1 MNCNYYSRDEFS
13 KLKLNP
19 DKNFSILHLNIH
31 SIELHIEELRITLDL
46 LDFSFDIICISESK
60 IQENAEPKSSI
71 DLAGYQPPLSTPTVA
86 KKGGILI
93 YVKNGITFKPR
104 PDLSFYKAKELESFF
119 IEIINPTSKNTI
131 VGVVYRHPSMNAKL
145 FNNEYL
151 RSLLTNLS
159 KEDKS
164 KYIAGDFNFDLLKT
178 SNHIDSF
185 DFLEQM
191 MTNMLLPTITLP
203 TRINAVNNTLIDNI
217 FTSDIHPQL
226 ISGNLSIG
234 ISDHLPSFLII
245 PKKNQNFLPKKHN
258 IMKRDR
264 SKFNKED
271 FILDYLSIDWDET
284 LELDVENVNLS
295 FNRFLSAIN
304 DLLDRHMP
312 LKKISK
318 KEFKRRFKP
327 WITDEILEKIKRKN
341 KIFKEYVACK
351 ETDLKDAHF
360 ANYKT
365 IKNEINLLIKNSKK
379 TYYTNYFSR
388 YKEDLGKVWKGIKD
402 IINVKNRN
410 LDFPTCTNHNDQN
423 ITAPTEIANK
433 FNDYYTTI
441 ADNILEKRKYG
452 GKAAF
457 NDFLGDHVPNSM
469 GLYPCDDVEVI
480 SIIKQLSNRK
490 STGPNSIPTDILHL
504 LMLDIS
510 KPLAQ
515 IYNLSFKM
523 GEFPDMLKIAKVI
536 PIFKKDS
543 KLLVS
548 NYRPI
553 SLLSNLN
560 KILEK
565 LMFNRVYDFLERND
579 IIYKLQFGFRSK
591 HSTKLALIDIT
602 ENIKKALD
610 NKKFACGI
618 FVDLQKAFDTVN
630 HEILVKK
637 LARYGIRGV
646 C

>member
-1 MNCNYYSRDEFS
+1 MRRL
-13 KLKLNP
+13 LKNT
-19 DKNFSILHLNIH
+19 FI
-31 SIELHIEELRITLDL
+31 IELHIEELRITLDL

-86 KKGGILI
+86 KKGGVLI

-351 ETDLKDAHF
+351 ETD
-360 ANYKT
+360 
-365 IKNEINLLIKNSKK
+365 
-379 TYYTNYFSR
+379 
-388 YKEDLGKVWKGIKD
+388 
-402 IINVKNRN
+402 
-410 LDFPTCTNHNDQN
+410 
-423 ITAPTEIANK
+423 
-433 FNDYYTTI
+433 
-441 ADNILEKRKYG
+441 
-452 GKAAF
+452 
-457 NDFLGDHVPNSM
+457 
-469 GLYPCDDVEVI
+469 
-480 SIIKQLSNRK
+480 
-490 STGPNSIPTDILHL
+490 
-504 LMLDIS
+504 
-510 KPLAQ
+510 
-515 IYNLSFKM
+515 
-523 GEFPDMLKIAKVI
+523 
-536 PIFKKDS
+536 
-543 KLLVS
+543 
-548 NYRPI
+548 
-553 SLLSNLN
+553 
-560 KILEK
+560 
-565 LMFNRVYDFLERND
+565 
-579 IIYKLQFGFRSK
+579 
-591 HSTKLALIDIT
+591 
-602 ENIKKALD
+602 
-610 NKKFACGI
+610 
-618 FVDLQKAFDTVN
+618 
-630 HEILVKK
+630 
-637 LARYGIRGV
+637 
-646 C
+646 